1 VSLKALSDYV
11 CVSKYAHFN
20 KKQGRRETWEESTRR
35 MCDMH
40 RAKYADAGE
49 EVLATINAVERAII
63 NKEILPSMR
72 SMQFGSVDLL
82 GRGQDQ
88 KIYNCSFSYV
98 DRVEFFGQCMMNLL
112 CGSGTGFSVQR
123 HHVAKLPDIH
133 KPRKETATFTIPDT
147 IEGWADAVQMCVA
160 QYFEADHPRV
170 VFDFSQIRPKGSPIS
185 SGVGR
190 APGPNG
196 LQTALMRIGGVF
208 ISCLSRGQTRLR
220 PIDAYDVVMHAS
232 DAVLSGGVRRS
243 ASICLFSPDDEE
255 MLNAKTGN
263 WFNEN
268 PQRGRSNNS
277 AVLLRGRDEEKFWG
291 LTDAVKQFGEP
302 GFLWVDDVEHGT
314 NPCFSA
320 DTLIATDKG
329 LKRMGDIV
337 GQEGFKYISDN
348 RIDHKG
354 EISENSFSSTV
365 HSGTPVA
372 LTQKQAQTYKLTT
385 KHGHEIVCTDTHE
398 FPTSR
403 GRLMLKDMKPG
414 DKILLQSGSGGFGQT
429 GTYEDGLLLGI
440 WVGDGTSDKKGG
452 GCAYIDVWEED
463 QTTLHMDAIK
473 SAVLSRA
480 KTVPTVRSY
489 PMGWVQTSNQK
500 RIGGVRLKQWLETEF
515 EADLA
520 SMKKRVPSSV
530 LSGSQELI
538 KGYIAGL
545 IFADGSVQSS
555 GHGKSKTVSVR
566 ITQSNKELLLD
577 VQALL
582 SSLGIVSS
590 IYLRR
595 EEGFRKM
602 PYGKGGQKDYL
613 CKATYELIV
622 SRPNALL
629 MEGWLFGRKA
639 DALKSALDD
648 RGRDCRKPERFQ
660 TEVKSIEIDKI
671 QDVFCLTQHDN
682 HTVSVGGGVIAGQCV
697 EIGLRAYDDDG
708 ESGWQF
714 CNLSTINMAKVKTPE
729 EFFEACH
736 LASAIGT
743 LQAGYTEF
751 AYLGPVS
758 ERITAREALIG
769 VSMTGIAESPIAEKE
784 NLLRLGASVVRDTN
798 RILAEQIGINPAA
811 RTTCVKPEG
820 TASAVLQTSSGIHP
834 HHHRRVIRRVQ
845 ANASEPV
852 IAHFAQG
859 NPDAVTDSV
868 WGAGDLVAEFPYEV
882 APGSLVKED
891 ADALTLLERVVSVK
905 RNWVDAGK
913 DESLCVDP
921 RLSHNVS
928 NTINV
933 GPSEWGDVF
942 GFIHDNR
949 RDLSGVSLLSA
960 SGDLDYPQAPF
971 VAVWTEDE
979 IRAEYGERM
988 TEFALSCVDTI
999 EVSHPPANLL
1009 HECVHRLRLLR
1020 RYEELRENWQSVDYR
1035 EMEEDDDSGIKLSGT
1050 VACAGGSC
1058 EVL

>member
-1 VSLKALSDYV
+1 MSLKALSDYV

-160 QYFEADHPRV
+160 QYFEPDHPRV

-255 MLNAKTGN
+255 MMNAKTGN

-277 AVLLRGRDEEKFWG
+277 AILLRGRDEEKFWG

-302 GFLWVDDVEHGT
+302 GFLWVDDIEHGT
-314 NPCFSA
+314 NPCQPSFATVITPDGLRTFA
-320 DTLIATDKG
+320 DIEEGSVIWSREGWTTVKKKWSTGVKPVYRFRTTAGEFVGTENHRVVQGGQKIEVKDAEGIDRIAGPAADNSD
-329 LKRMGDIV
+329 LSPIDIV
-337 GQEGFKYISDN
+337 
-348 RIDHKG
+348 
-354 EISENSFSSTV
+354 
-365 HSGTPVA
+365 
-372 LTQKQAQTYKLTT
+372 
-385 KHGHEIVCTDTHE
+385 
-398 FPTSR
+398 
-403 GRLMLKDMKPG
+403 
-414 DKILLQSGSGGFGQT
+414 
-429 GTYEDGLLLGI
+429 DGLLI
-440 WVGDGTSDKKGG
+440 GDGT
-452 GCAYIDVWEED
+452 Y
-463 QTTLHMDAIK
+463 H
-473 SAVLSRA
+473 
-480 KTVPTVRSY
+480 
-489 PMGWVQTSNQK
+489 
-500 RIGGVRLKQWLETEF
+500 
-515 EADLA
+515 LA
-520 SMKKRVPSSV
+520 
-530 LSGSQELI
+530 
-538 KGYIAGL
+538 
-545 IFADGSVQSS
+545 
-555 GHGKSKTVSVR
+555 
-566 ITQSNKELLLD
+566 
-577 VQALL
+577 
-582 SSLGIVSS
+582 
-590 IYLRR
+590 
-595 EEGFRKM
+595 
-602 PYGKGGQKDYL
+602 
-613 CKATYELIV
+613 
-622 SRPNALL
+622 
-629 MEGWLFGRKA
+629 
-639 DALKSALDD
+639 
-648 RGRDCRKPERFQ
+648 
-660 TEVKSIEIDKI
+660 
-671 QDVFCLTQHDN
+671 
-682 HTVSVGGGVIAGQCV
+682 GGGVFLVVGEGDHEYADSEIGHLICQKGYGGDEKLFRVESTISKSELPKTYERRVPDRFKFGSPQKVRGFLRGLYTANGTFLKKANRITLKTSSPDIRDDVQKMLSSIGINSYFTTNKPAKIMFCNGEYETRESYDVNITGDRKRFMSLIGFIQSRKQDALEESSGLTTRGKKTFDIFEREPIGEHEVFDITVDNDSHTYWTGGLDVSNCV

-868 WGAGDLVAEFPYEV
+868 WGTGDLVAEFPYEV
-882 APGSLVKED
+882 APGSMVKED
-891 ADALTLLERVVSVK
+891 ADALTLLGRVVSVK

-1020 RYEELRENWQSVDYR
+1020 RYEELRENWQPVDYR

>member
-1 VSLKALSDYV
+1 MSLKALSDYV

-160 QYFEADHPRV
+160 QYFEPDHPRV

-190 APGPNG
+190 APGPSG

-314 NPCFSA
+314 NP
-320 DTLIATDKG
+320 
-329 LKRMGDIV
+329 
-337 GQEGFKYISDN
+337 
-348 RIDHKG
+348 
-354 EISENSFSSTV
+354 
-365 HSGTPVA
+365 
-372 LTQKQAQTYKLTT
+372 
-385 KHGHEIVCTDTHE
+385 
-398 FPTSR
+398 
-403 GRLMLKDMKPG
+403 
-414 DKILLQSGSGGFGQT
+414 
-429 GTYEDGLLLGI
+429 
-440 WVGDGTSDKKGG
+440 
-452 GCAYIDVWEED
+452 
-463 QTTLHMDAIK
+463 
-473 SAVLSRA
+473 
-480 KTVPTVRSY
+480 
-489 PMGWVQTSNQK
+489 
-500 RIGGVRLKQWLETEF
+500 
-515 EADLA
+515 
-520 SMKKRVPSSV
+520 
-530 LSGSQELI
+530 
-538 KGYIAGL
+538 
-545 IFADGSVQSS
+545 
-555 GHGKSKTVSVR
+555 
-566 ITQSNKELLLD
+566 
-577 VQALL
+577 
-582 SSLGIVSS
+582 
-590 IYLRR
+590 
-595 EEGFRKM
+595 
-602 PYGKGGQKDYL
+602 
-613 CKATYELIV
+613 
-622 SRPNALL
+622 
-629 MEGWLFGRKA
+629 
-639 DALKSALDD
+639 
-648 RGRDCRKPERFQ
+648 
-660 TEVKSIEIDKI
+660 
-671 QDVFCLTQHDN
+671 
-682 HTVSVGGGVIAGQCV
+682 CV

-852 IAHFAQG
+852 IAHFAEG

-882 APGSLVKED
+882 APGSMVKED
-891 ADALTLLERVVSVK
+891 ADALTLLGRVVSVK

-933 GPSEWGDVF
+933 GSSEWGDVF

-949 RDLSGVSLLSA
+949 RDLSGVSLLSV

-988 TEFALSCVDTI
+988 TEFAKTAIDTI

-1009 HECVHRLRLLR
+1009 HECVHRLKILR
-1020 RYEELRENWQSVDYR
+1020 RYEELREKWQAVDYR
-1035 EMEEDDDSGIKLSGT
+1035 EMREDDDSGIKLSGT